1 MATKFSREYKLEC
14 VELVS
19 KHGYGVKEA
28 AEAMNVDQSSLQRW
42 VRQYKNEHKGI
53 TPNTSALTPEQTRI
67 QA

>member
-28 AEAMNVDQSSLQRW
+28 AAISRTL
-42 VRQYKNEHKGI
+42 I
-53 TPNTSALTPEQTRI
+53 F
-67 QA
+67 